1 MSVVVDA
8 VVVVKYVEDCRME
21 GFDKAVVD
29 AVVWATHSLGV
40 VGQKCS
46 C

>member
-1 MSVVVDA
+1 M
-8 VVVVKYVEDCRME
+8 KYVENCRMG

-29 AVVWATHSLGV
+29 DVVWATHSLGAV
-40 VGQKCS
+40 DQKCK